1 MFPLYSRIAAAKNF
15 HGINEKSKD
24 MKAYKNRYLITGRMT
39 VLLTSLLLFSC
50 NNDDFLD
57 NDSDSNIGKY
67 SDHICFDIS
76 GTESPL
82 TRGIVGTGKVKEE
95 HTTGRFVLRS
105 ANKPDTRGGRA

>member
-1 MFPLYSRIAAAKNF
+1 
-15 HGINEKSKD
+15 
-24 MKAYKNRYLITGRMT
+24 MT

-82 TRGIVGTGKVKEE
+82 TR
-95 HTTGRFVLRS
+95 
-105 ANKPDTRGGRA
+105 